1 MWPPDIPPP
10 PRAHV
15 TAAIGKYRQ
24 TVLVVHFFSGE
35 KMPPKLQT
43 KRKRQLVEDAK
54 KGREARKMLRL
65 SMMGSRRDKISE
77 DPSGNDVLKG
87 PRSSRLDTD
96 LCLPGTSSTPSINPS
111 GNAPPDD
118 ILRTFSEHWKLTL
131 DQEDMKSLAL
141 FLCHIF
147 TAELKMPHSKAAE
160 HTAKIIGRTERTIR
174 QWRSDLVAYGEIRES
189 QKGKYERPKLL
200 WANKEL
206 NDKARAFV
214 QTHTAF
220 MVQGKQSM
228 MKAKDFCQWVNE
240 TLLPNQAMASLYSFV
255 PGYGYAPV
263 PSGTTT
269 GQALPHKISKE
280 TARKWLRELG
290 L

>member
-1 MWPPDIPPP
+1 
-10 PRAHV
+10 
-15 TAAIGKYRQ
+15 
-24 TVLVVHFFSGE
+24 
-35 KMPPKLQT
+35 MPPKLQT

-65 SMMGSRRDKISE
+65 SMIGSGHEKLPDDQSCSDDR
-77 DPSGNDVLKG
+77 KG
-87 PRSSRLDTD
+87 PQSLCIDTD
-96 LCLPGTSSTPSINPS
+96 LCLPGTSSASSVNPS
-111 GNAPPDD
+111 GNAPPED
-118 ILRTFSEHWKLTL
+118 ILRIFSEQWKQTL
-131 DQEDMKSLAL
+131 DQEDRKSLAL

-147 TAELKMPHSKAAE
+147 TSELKMPHSKAAE
-160 HTAKIIGRTERTIR
+160 HTAKIIGRTDRTIR

-200 WANKEL
+200 WDNKEL

-214 QTHTAF
+214 QARTAF

-228 MKAKDFCQWVNE
+228 MKTKDFCQWVNE

-263 PSGTTT
+263 PTGTSSGQT
-269 GQALPHKISKE
+269 LPHKISKE